1 MSLTQLADDSLCSD
15 PAAEGSLAAASS
27 LGGGAGEQSSSSSSS
42 SSGSLS
48 SAICS
53 SSKKAKKEAPED
65 SGCGSPEMESEL
77 PSEDDSRYPE
87 DLEDRMKGGWV
98 VRGGSAFTEVRGQSC
113 N

>member
-27 LGGGAGEQSSSSSSS
+27 LGGGAGEQSSSSSS